1 MKIEAKDLQP
11 IADLI
16 NLIYSGNPKGLVDDL
31 YLNIYLLHYLN
42 PDSVRNEEVEW
53 VAYLLKSLS
62 DSFQAILDD

>member
-62 DSFQAILDD
+62 DSFQAVLDD